1 MFYILDHAS
10 YDEVSTLYTAET
22 DKCHK
27 RSRLE
32 PDSAKI
38 FIGFKNNVI
47 KANHGKC
54 WVALSIIDI
63 NGDIKLR
70 NCEIRHFK

>member
-1 MFYILDHAS
+1 MFYILDIAS
-10 YDEVSTLYTAET
+10 YADVSTLYTAET

-38 FIGFKNNVI
+38 FIWFKNNVL
-47 KANHGKC
+47 KANHGQC
-54 WVALSIIDI
+54 
-63 NGDIKLR
+63 
-70 NCEIRHFK
+70 

>member
-54 WVALSIIDI
+54 
-63 NGDIKLR
+63 
-70 NCEIRHFK
+70 